1 MREQLAKLRELQQ
14 IDLQLDEYG
23 SKKKEIQERL
33 KQNKGFLQKLV
44 DDLESQKAELDEI
57 RGLQTQKQDDL
68 KEIQEQHNKRKKR
81 LQAVGST
88 KEFSAVEREIEV
100 LKKSVEQTEE
110 ELLHL
115 AEVIETTQESISEK
129 EDKINQ
135 LRDSITADEAESE
148 GQLTHLDGEIEALTT
163 RGTESRDAVSKRV
176 LYKYDFIRSRRPGLA
191 IVAAREAH
199 CEGCFMSVPA
209 QLYIEVQ
216 RGETLQTCP
225 SCQRILYF
233 GQEEVDTTAAQAA
246 AEA

>member
-23 SKKKEIQERL
+23 SKKKEILERL
-33 KQNKGFLQKLV
+33 GQNKGFLQKLV
-44 DDLESQKAELDEI
+44 DDLEGQKAELDEI

-68 KEIQEQHNKRKKR
+68 KEILEQHNKRKKR

-115 AEVIETTQESISEK
+115 AEVIETTQASISEK
-129 EDKINQ
+129 EEKINQ
-135 LRDSITADEAESE
+135 LRDSISADENQAE
-148 GQLTHLDGEIEALTT
+148 GQLSVLAKEIDSLNKGEAKA
-163 RGTESRDAVSKRV
+163 RAFVSKRI
-176 LYKYDFIRSRRPGLA
+176 LYKYDFIRGRRPGLA
-191 IVAAREAH
+191 IVAARDAH
-199 CEGCFMSVPA
+199 CEGCFMAVPA

-233 GQEEVDTTAAQAA
+233 GEPEVDTAA

>member
-23 SKKKEIQERL
+23 SKKKEILERL
-33 KQNKGFLQKLV
+33 NQNKGFLQKLV

-57 RGLQTQKQDDL
+57 RGLQAQKQDDL

-129 EDKINQ
+129 EEKINQ
-135 LRDSITADEAESE
+135 LRESISADEAEAE
-148 GQLTHLDGEIEALTT
+148 GQLSHL
-163 RGTESRDAVSKRV
+163 GTEIDSLTSREAEARQSVSKRV

-191 IVAAREAH
+191 IVAARDAH
-199 CEGCFMSVPA
+199 CEGCYMAIPA

-225 SCQRILYF
+225 SCQRILYH
-233 GQEEVDTTAAQAA
+233 GQSEEAAS

>member
-23 SKKKEIQERL
+23 SKKKEILERL
-33 KQNKGFLQKLV
+33 NLNKGFLQKLV

-81 LQAVGST
+81 LTAVGST

-135 LRDSITADEAESE
+135 LRESISADEAEAE
-148 GQLTHLDGEIEALTT
+148 GQLSHLAQEIQALNDREAEARTV
-163 RGTESRDAVSKRV
+163 VSKRV

-191 IVAAREAH
+191 IVAARDAH
-199 CEGCFMSVPA
+199 CEGCYMAVPA

-233 GQEEVDTTAAQAA
+233 GQEEENAVA